1 MRRKQGQAL
10 SLYLTDPTA
19 TITDIQRA
27 VVSSMS
33 HPVSTAPLTAAPRR
47 TTCTQTVTT
56 TVLNTTS
63 PSPKTAVV
71 SYQLSWSDS
80 EWQRVI
86 FSDESRFSLGG
97 DAQRIRVWR
106 HREDYSSQDA
116 LRRTIRHFRN
126 DSEGS
131 RCLDSI
137 DATEQLT
144 RRKVPRTEKPGI
156 MRWFEGS
163 IPAAIA
169 TSKQQNSIFV
179 VVITGDDEQST
190 QMLSSWEDERIA
202 ELTNNCCVAIKVD
215 AKSET
220 CVQFSQICILYG
232 IVDPVVCIPSSFFI
246 GENGIPL
253 EVIAGGVSAEELTNR
268 INKVKQMHTQQAGGV
283 AQANAEREMQTES
296 SCAAPDAAASASESQ
311 PATSPAITTES
322 LSTAAASK
330 ESLSMPVEEGGASG
344 HATPGEDRSLSSD
357 DTSQAS
363 QAEENLDA
371 RVERLTKKL
380 EERREQK
387 KKGEE
392 EHEIKREIER
402 RKLGKEMLD
411 FKRKQEEDKTKRILE
426 ERNREK
432 AEEKAARERV
442 KQQIA
447 QDRADRAARYA
458 KNQEEVEAARIAA
471 LQARQAEQEMKK
483 EAAERERSAIARI
496 QFRLPDGSSL
506 TNQFPSETRL
516 QEARQFAAQEVGNR
530 YGHFSLATM
539 FPRRE
544 FTAEDLGKTLL
555 ELELAPSAS
564 IVLLPQS
571 GRPANTVVQASGSG
585 GMWALLG
592 TILYPLLAVWRFLS
606 GFFFSSPPPAAA
618 AGAAA
623 ANRNQQRP
631 SNSYNATTSGEPKRE
646 TVRKRVLEKR
656 PEDFKKDGKIYR
668 LRTQEDSEDDNNTW
682 NGNSTQQM

>member
-1 MRRKQGQAL
+1 
-10 SLYLTDPTA
+10 
-19 TITDIQRA
+19 
-27 VVSSMS
+27 
-33 HPVSTAPLTAAPRR
+33 
-47 TTCTQTVTT
+47 
-56 TVLNTTS
+56 
-63 PSPKTAVV
+63 
-71 SYQLSWSDS
+71 
-80 EWQRVI
+80 
-86 FSDESRFSLGG
+86 
-97 DAQRIRVWR
+97 
-106 HREDYSSQDA
+106 
-116 LRRTIRHFRN
+116 
-126 DSEGS
+126 
-131 RCLDSI
+131 
-137 DATEQLT
+137 
-144 RRKVPRTEKPGI
+144 

-169 TSKQQNSIFV
+169 AAKQNNAVFV

-190 QMLSSWEDERIA
+190 QMLSSWEDDRVA
-202 ELTNNCCVAIKVD
+202 ELTNNCFVAIKVD

-220 CVQFSQICILYG
+220 CVQFSQIY
-232 IVDPVVCIPSSFFI
+232 PVVCIPSSFFI

-253 EVIAGGVSAEELTNR
+253 EVIAGGVSAEELTKR
-268 INKVKQMHTQQAGGV
+268 IDKVKQMHSQQSGGT
-283 AQANAEREMQTES
+283 AQVNAQTEIQMQS
-296 SCAAPDAAASASESQ
+296 SCAAPETASSASESH
-311 PATSPAITTES
+311 TVNSPADTTENPP
-322 LSTAAASK
+322 TAPTTK
-330 ESLSMPVEEGGASG
+330 ESLSMPMEEGGASG
-344 HATPGEDRSLSSD
+344 HVTPGDDRSLSSD

-363 QAEENLDA
+363 QADEGLEA

-392 EHEIKREIER
+392 ENEIKKEVER

-411 FKRKQEEDKTKRILE
+411 FKRKQEDDKTKRILE

-458 KNQEEVEAARIAA
+458 KNKEEVEAARIAA

-483 EAAERERSAIARI
+483 EATERERSAVARI

-571 GRPANTVVQASGSG
+571 GRPANTVVQSSG
-585 GMWALLG
+585 GGGIWALLG

-606 GFFFSSPPPAAA
+606 GFFISSPPP
-618 AGAAA
+618 GAAA
-623 ANRNQQRP
+623 AAAESRAQQRS
-631 SNSYNATTSGEPKRE
+631 SNSYNSTASGEPKRE
-646 TVRKRVLEKR
+646 TIRKRVLEKR